1 VEKGVK
7 LVINSDAHSV
17 RHMDYLKFGVA
28 QTRRGWVKREDVAS
42 AWPIDKFLK
51 KLKNN
56 GK

>member
-1 VEKGVK
+1 
-7 LVINSDAHSV
+7 
-17 RHMDYLKFGVA
+17 MDYLKFGVA